1 MTDITITE
9 LRKME
14 KEINEKYKKCSEAI
28 TKAVSAISA
37 REDCNGVVVGDDTD
51 PCNLTEPT
59 IDSVDATSADALRE
73 IIVNGSL
80 YKGVPITEAE
90 ILAHR
95 NSCRVV
101 SGDNIIS
108 FTFDGEVPSVSDVLK
123 IDFGFL
129 MTTKPA
135 WMTVRYMYKK
145 HRYFDKLKLEH
156 YVANMDNENNKLIL
170 QYDSVEEQVL
180 MVEDRTMDISVG
192 IDDYIVDGKVTSDD
206 IAKIIYT
213 HATKLI

>member
-1 MTDITITE
+1 MADITIAE
-9 LRKME
+9 LRKMAKDHTE
-14 KEINEKYKKCSEAI
+14 KFIKCSEAI

-37 REDCNGVVVGDDTD
+37 REDCNGVVVADGAD
-51 PCNLTEPT
+51 PCNLTE
-59 IDSVDATSADALRE
+59 SSA
-73 IIVNGSL
+73 
-80 YKGVPITEAE
+80 P
-90 ILAHR
+90 
-95 NSCRVV
+95 V

-135 WMTVRYMYKK
+135 WMTVRYTYKK

-170 QYDSVEEQVL
+170 RYDSVEEQVL
-180 MVEDRTMDISVG
+180 MVEDKTMDISVG

-206 IAKIIYT
+206 MADIIYT

>member
-1 MTDITITE
+1 MAELTITE
-9 LRKME
+9 LRKMAKEHTE
-14 KEINEKYKKCSEAI
+14 KFKKCSEAI

-37 REDCNGVVVGDDTD
+37 REDCNDVVVADGED
-51 PCNLTEPT
+51 PCNL
-59 IDSVDATSADALRE
+59 
-73 IIVNGSL
+73 
-80 YKGVPITEAE
+80 AE
-90 ILAHR
+90 
-95 NSCRVV
+95 SCDPVV
-101 SGDNIIS
+101 GDKIIS

-123 IDFGFL
+123 LDFGFL

-170 QYDSVEEQVL
+170 QYDAVEEKVL
-180 MVEDRTMDISVG
+180 MVEDKTMDISVG

-206 IAKIIYT
+206 MADIIYT

>member
-1 MTDITITE
+1 MAELTITE

-14 KEINEKYKKCSEAI
+14 NEINEKYKKCASAI
-28 TKAVSAISA
+28 AKVISAISA
-37 REDCNGVVVGDDTD
+37 REDCNGVVTADQCDPTD
-51 PCNLTEPT
+51 IQRSRSP
-59 IDSVDATSADALRE
+59 ARA
-73 IIVNGSL
+73 
-80 YKGVPITEAE
+80 
-90 ILAHR
+90 
-95 NSCRVV
+95 
-101 SGDNIIS
+101 DNIVS

-123 IDFGFL
+123 INFGFL
-129 MTTKPA
+129 MTTKPS
-135 WMTVRYMYKK
+135 WMTVRYTYKK
-145 HRYFDKLKLEH
+145 HHYFDKLKLEH

-206 IAKIIYT
+206 MADIIYT